1 MKNACRSQKKKR
13 QRERERERN
22 PRLKRAEKEKLK
34 IEREEKKIL
43 TGNYERQSTGSEHRK
58 SKTLRSR

>member
-1 MKNACRSQKKKR
+1 MKNACRSQKKKKD
-13 QRERERERN
+13 RERERN

-43 TGNYERQSTGSEHRK
+43 TGNYERESTGSEHRK